1 MFHALVYDGAD
12 DDKAGLSSGAGTNLK
27 VGGTCQARSAGI
39 FFGVP
44 LHFLA
49 LQVQLVV
56 LVSAFV
62 MLSAVRKLSYFF
74 YSSILGAPR
83 SQSFV
88 KVWARA
94 PVPYGVGA
102 TFVGQFHTKNVI
114 KQPFNLNA

>member
-1 MFHALVYDGAD
+1 MSGEKRRNFFWRAPPLFGFTSTISRLGERFRDAQC
-12 DDKAGLSSGAGTNLK
+12 SSET
-27 VGGTCQARSAGI
+27 
-39 FFGVP
+39 
-44 LHFLA
+44 FL
-49 LQVQLVV
+49 
-56 LVSAFV
+56 
-62 MLSAVRKLSYFF
+62 FF